1 MVVNNQDNVYY
12 HVPIDGS
19 SSYVLSGKVVPPS
32 PSDFSFKLADGWP
45 NMVTV
50 DTLAGAA
57 VAKDADGSFSITID
71 SEPSKGR
78 KNHLQTIPGKTLS
91 LMIRE
96 TLGDWSTENPH
107 QYSVKRVGGPA
118 KSSSAEEDPAER
130 AAALLIKYTKD
141 MTRIVKRFSDIPMNT
156 FTPPVNSGPGGGLAV
171 QVNAEGQFRLNDDQ
185 ALVITVDRGNTI
197 YFNLQAL
204 DPWAGDLDVRHRTSE
219 FNDKQS
225 FAGPNGKYVYVV
237 SAKDPGILNWL
248 DVSGVPEGF
257 LYARFQG
264 FPGVETPS
272 AESPAFP
279 RMEVKLV
286 KFSELETA
294 GALAHTISPE
304 QRKAQL
310 AGRSKYYQR

>member
-118 KSSSAEEDPAER
+118 KSSLPKKILRSA
-130 AAALLIKYTKD
+130 
-141 MTRIVKRFSDIPMNT
+141 
-156 FTPPVNSGPGGGLAV
+156 PPP
-171 QVNAEGQFRLNDDQ
+171 
-185 ALVITVDRGNTI
+185 
-197 YFNLQAL
+197 Y
-204 DPWAGDLDVRHRTSE
+204 
-219 FNDKQS
+219 
-225 FAGPNGKYVYVV
+225 
-237 SAKDPGILNWL
+237 
-248 DVSGVPEGF
+248 
-257 LYARFQG
+257 
-264 FPGVETPS
+264 
-272 AESPAFP
+272 
-279 RMEVKLV
+279 
-286 KFSELETA
+286 
-294 GALAHTISPE
+294 
-304 QRKAQL
+304 
-310 AGRSKYYQR
+310 